1 MAEEREGK
9 NPVQSAERIFQVMET
24 LADHGEMGLME
35 LSTALDL
42 HKSTVHR
49 LLMSLIYMGYAKQ
62 DEATQ
67 KYMLSYK
74 VVNMAGKILER
85 MDILQVAKPYMER
98 LSDLSGEA
106 VHLVQREGNHILYIY
121 KIEAKVGTI
130 RMVSHVGMVHPMYC
144 SGVGKAIMATL
155 PDEEVKKIWNESI
168 IEKKTDKTITDFSQM
183 QEVLEEVRQNG
194 YALDDEENEKGV
206 RCIAACLHGYQK
218 EVKYAFSISGPT
230 SRMTRERVKEL
241 AGGRFY
247 MVHRPFRLAEIM
259 SKMVAC
265 GIEPKRMQLVYPYVD
280 KEPNM
285 VLLEGSRGGRSRLTV
300 EKPLIVYKEQGVYT
314 DEIYDI
320 YGY

>member
-130 RMVSHVGMVHPMYC
+130 RMVSHVGMVHPAKRSWRRFRTRKSKR
-144 SGVGKAIMATL
+144 SGTRVSLRKRRTRRSRISRRCRKYWMKCGRMATRWMMRRT
-155 PDEEVKKIWNESI
+155 KRASAA
-168 IEKKTDKTITDFSQM
+168 SQP
-183 QEVLEEVRQNG
+183 
-194 YALDDEENEKGV
+194 
-206 RCIAACLHGYQK
+206 ACT
-218 EVKYAFSISGPT
+218 A
-230 SRMTRERVKEL
+230 TR
-241 AGGRFY
+241 
-247 MVHRPFRLAEIM
+247 
-259 SKMVAC
+259 
-265 GIEPKRMQLVYPYVD
+265 KR
-280 KEPNM
+280 
-285 VLLEGSRGGRSRLTV
+285 
-300 EKPLIVYKEQGVYT
+300 
-314 DEIYDI
+314 
-320 YGY
+320 